1 MINLLIA
8 DDYLLIREGLKKV
21 LKDEPEIAVVAE
33 AVNGAEV
40 MKKLEKSQAN
50 FVVLD
55 INMPVKSGLDVL
67 LDMKRL
73 HPHVPVLMLSMYPEK
88 TYAMRSLKAGAAGYL
103 SKESAA
109 DELVSAIH
117 KVWAGHKYISASL
130 AELLVE
136 SVANDNQAGEPHEKL
151 SDREF
156 QIMCKIGEGESIKNI
171 AESLTLTLST
181 VNTYRNR
188 IFDKMG
194 FTSNAELI
202 RYCLTNNLV
211 WVD

>member
-8 DDYLLIREGLKKV
+8 DDYVLIREGLKKV
-21 LKDEPEIAVVAE
+21 LRNEPDMKVVAE

-40 MKKLEKSQAN
+40 MKKLKKSEAN

-67 LDMKRL
+67 LDLKRVYPQL
-73 HPHVPVLMLSMYPEK
+73 PVLMLSMYPEK
-88 TYAMRSLKAGAAGYL
+88 TYALRSLKAGASGYL

-109 DELVSAIH
+109 EELVMAIK
-117 KVWAGHKYISASL
+117 KVWSGGKYITASL
-130 AELLVE
+130 AELLADTLM
-136 SVANDNQAGEPHEKL
+136 SDNKRIASHEAL

-156 QIMCKIGEGESIKNI
+156 QIMCKIAEGESLKSIS
-171 AESLTLTLST
+171 ESLSLTLST

-188 IFDKMG
+188 INEKMK
-194 FTSNAELI
+194 FSSNADLI
-202 RYCLTNNLV
+202 RYCIHNKLT
-211 WVD
+211 

>member
-8 DDYLLIREGLKKV
+8 DDYVLIREGLKKV
-21 LKDEPEIAVVAE
+21 LRSEPEITVVAE

-40 MKKLEKSQAN
+40 LKKLEKSRAN

-67 LDMKRL
+67 LDLKRL
-73 HPHVPVLMLSMYPEK
+73 YPNLPVLILSMYPEK
-88 TYAMRSLKAGAAGYL
+88 TYALRTLKAGASGYI

-109 DELVSAIH
+109 DELATAIR
-117 KVWAGHKYISASL
+117 KVWSGRKYISASL
-130 AELLVE
+130 AELLAE
-136 SVANDNQAGEPHEKL
+136 SVMNEDKPAVAHDVL

-156 QIMCKIGEGESIKNI
+156 QILCKIAEGESLKAI
-171 AESLTLTLST
+171 ANNLSLTLST

-188 IFDKMG
+188 IFMKMK
-194 FTSNAELI
+194 FSSNTDLI
-202 RYCLTNNLV
+202 RYCLANELA
-211 WVD
+211 

>member
-8 DDYLLIREGLKKV
+8 DDYVLIREGLKKV
-21 LKDEPEIAVVAE
+21 LRNEPDMKVVAE

-40 MKKLEKSQAN
+40 MKKLKKSEAN

-67 LDMKRL
+67 LDLKRMYPQL
-73 HPHVPVLMLSMYPEK
+73 PVLMLSMYPEK
-88 TYAMRSLKAGAAGYL
+88 TYALRSLKAGASGYL

-109 DELVSAIH
+109 EELVMAIK
-117 KVWAGHKYISASL
+117 KVWSGGKYITASL
-130 AELLVE
+130 AELLADTLM
-136 SVANDNQAGEPHEKL
+136 SDNKRIASHEAL

-156 QIMCKIGEGESIKNI
+156 QIMCKIAEGESLKSIS
-171 AESLTLTLST
+171 ESLSLTLST

-188 IFDKMG
+188 INEKMK
-194 FTSNAELI
+194 FSSNADLI
-202 RYCLTNNLV
+202 RYCIHNKLT
-211 WVD
+211 

>member
-8 DDYLLIREGLKKV
+8 DDYVLIREGLKKV
-21 LKDEPEIAVVAE
+21 LKDEPEIKVVAE

-40 MKKLEKSQAN
+40 LHKLKKSQTN

-67 LDMKRL
+67 LDIRRM
-73 HPHVPVLMLSMYPEK
+73 HPNIPVLILSMYPEK
-88 TYAMRSLKAGAAGYL
+88 TYALRSLKAGAAGYL

-109 DELVSAIH
+109 DELVTAIY
-117 KVWAGHKYISASL
+117 KIQSGGKYISASL
-130 AELLVE
+130 AELLAE
-136 SVANDNQAGEPHEKL
+136 SVVNNGKPDMAHEIL

-156 QIMCKIGEGESIKNI
+156 QILCKIAEGESLKSI
-171 AESLTLTLST
+171 ADNLSLTLST

-188 IFDKMG
+188 IFEKMK
-194 FTSNAELI
+194 FASNTDLI
-202 RYCLTNNLV
+202 RYCLTNELA
-211 WVD
+211 

>member
-8 DDYLLIREGLKKV
+8 DDYMLIREGLKKV
-21 LKDEPEIAVVAE
+21 LRDESGIAVVAE

-40 MKKLEKSQAN
+40 LKKLEKSQAN
-50 FVVLD
+50 FVMLD

-67 LDMKRL
+67 LALKKH
-73 HPHVPVLMLSMYPEK
+73 HPKVPVLILSMYPEK
-88 TYAMRSLKAGAAGYL
+88 TYALRSLKAGAAGYL

-109 DELVSAIH
+109 DELVTAIH
-117 KVWAGHKYISASL
+117 KIWSGHKYISESL
-130 AELLVE
+130 AELMAETIVNNNKP
-136 SVANDNQAGEPHEKL
+136 AAPHERL

-156 QIMCKIGEGESIKNI
+156 QILCKIAEGESMKTI
-171 AESLTLTLST
+171 AENLSLTLST

-188 IFDKMG
+188 IFEKMK

-202 RYCLTNNLV
+202 RYCMSNMLA
-211 WVD
+211 